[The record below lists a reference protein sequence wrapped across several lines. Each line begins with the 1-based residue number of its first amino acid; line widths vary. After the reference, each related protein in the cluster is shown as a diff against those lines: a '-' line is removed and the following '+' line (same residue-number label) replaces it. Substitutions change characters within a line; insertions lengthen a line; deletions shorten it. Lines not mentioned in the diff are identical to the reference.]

1 MNTRMKRNK
10 QINTETEANHLGKYY
25 LILAALVFIVFGNTL
40 FNGYNMDDHLVT
52 QNHVYTSKGISAIK
66 DILTSNYYSNNA
78 DINFGYRP
86 IVHISFAI
94 EHQLFGEHAS
104 ISHLIN
110 LLLYL
115 ITVCIFLKL
124 CIVWFGEKNTHAALL
139 ASLLFALHPLHTET
153 VASIKN
159 RDELLALLLGLF
171 AVYNAMKYIS
181 TNKLMWLILAII
193 AFALGMLAKKSIYPV
208 LVVIPIILITLYQVS
223 LRKILLTVLLISIPS
238 AFIGSDLQI
247 LKGLFLLS
255 LPLMSLLVSFTLVN
269 YSVFTKQLKQI
280 YTRLPFKIASQIL
293 AIIAFILGLW
303 LKEMVFVVGAILLS
317 TKIINAR
324 GILILS
330 IQFTIVGFVFGSN
343 IFNKYGLILAI
354 AYIIQNATSINNKKI
369 NYALLILAFI
379 PVMYFIFIQKDPL
392 SYLLILE
399 MIVFFILME
408 RKAILGLLFILVS
421 TTVSIIVFNSYSL
434 NYILIA
440 YAAFKTFKEYKPQ
453 YELEINSVFNSV
465 VIASVI
471 LMVMLVS
478 RPIHSD
484 YFEKVKQQ
492 YHRFNT
498 EYLNTK
504 QEDNNGVKEGRKI
517 NYIENTLTD
526 KYTRAELLATGF
538 ASITE
543 YARLTFYPVELS
555 FYYGYAKIKTTNFSN
570 KNVWIGLIIMLV
582 LVAIAL
588 WYFKRSIL
596 LSIGIVWYILSIA
609 LFSNWFEPVAGM
621 VGERLAYTASVGFCI
636 AFAAFVLWLKP
647 NFSLLKPKGMEL
659 VIIVILGMLSLRSI
673 SRNSDWKD
681 PITLMEHDI
690 VHLENSAQAQN
701 LLALNLMYVS
711 NSNKNLNH
719 QQVLEMQNKAAFHLQ
734 KSITI
739 YPYFFNTNFDLAR
752 IYIDLGDFIKAKIA
766 LVQALNVEPNNLFAL
781 EEMAKT
787 CYELKLVN
795 ETESYANKYLA
806 QIPQNEN
813 LHEILIYNMLA
824 NGKYESAIY
833 YAERAMSY
841 YPSNQIIQK
850 MYRDAQNLL
859 GASIPKN

>member
-1 MNTRMKRNK
+1 MKRIK
-10 QINTETEANHLGKYY
+10 QLNTKKETNHLGKYY

-52 QNHVYTSKGISAIK
+52 QNQVYTSKGISAIK

-110 LLLYL
+110 LLIYL

-124 CIVWFGEKNTHAALL
+124 CIVWFGEKNTHSALL

-181 TNKLMWLILAII
+181 TNKLMWLILAIV
-193 AFALGMLAKKSIYPV
+193 AFALGMLAKKSIYPI
-208 LVVIPIILITLYQVS
+208 LVVIPIILITLQQVS
-223 LRKILLTVLLISIPS
+223 LIKILLSVMLISIPS

-269 YSVFTKQLKQI
+269 YSVFTKQLKHI

-379 PVMYFIFIQKDPL
+379 PIVYFIFIQKDPL

-421 TTVSIIVFNSYSL
+421 TAVSIIVFNSYAL

-498 EYLNTK
+498 EYLNTN
-504 QEDNNGVKEGRKI
+504 QEQNTGNEGRRI
-517 NYIENTLTD
+517 NYIENTLAE

-538 ASITE
+538 ASIAE
-543 YARLTFYPVELS
+543 YGRLTLFPSELS
-555 FYYGYAKIKTTNFSN
+555 FYYGYAKIKTVNFSD
-570 KNVWIGLIIMLV
+570 KNAWLGLIILLV
-582 LVAIAL
+582 SVAIAL

-596 LSIGIVWYILSIA
+596 ISIGIVWYILSIA

-621 VGERLAYTASVGFCI
+621 VGERLAYTASVGFCL

-659 VIIVILGMLSLRSI
+659 VIVVILGLLSFRSI
-673 SRNSDWKD
+673 SRNNDWVD

-690 VHLENSAQAQN
+690 EHLENSAQAHN

-711 NSNKNLNH
+711 SSNKNLNP
-719 QQVLEMQNKAAFHLQ
+719 QQVLEMQNKAASHLQ
-734 KSITI
+734 KSTTI
-739 YPYFFNTNFDLAR
+739 YPYFFNTYFDLAR
-752 IYIDLGDFIKAKIA
+752 IYINLGDFINAKQA
-766 LVQALNVEPNNLFAL
+766 LVQALNIDPNNLFAL

-787 CYELKLVN
+787 CYELKLVD
-795 ETESYANKYLA
+795 ETERYANKYLA

-813 LHEILIYNMLA
+813 MHEILIYNMLA
-824 NGKYESAIY
+824 NGKYESAIF

-850 MYRDAQNLL
+850 MYKDAQNMV
-859 GASIPKN
+859 GTSKTKNQ

>member
-1 MNTRMKRNK
+1 MKTNE
-10 QINTETEANHLGKYY
+10 QLNTEKETNHLGKYY
-25 LILAALVFIVFGNTL
+25 LILAVLVFIVFGNTL

-52 QNHVYTSKGISAIK
+52 QNHKYTAKGISAIK
-66 DILTSNYYSNNA
+66 DILSSNYYSNNV
-78 DINFGYRP
+78 DIKFDYRP
-86 IVHISFAI
+86 LVHISFAV
-94 EHQLFGEHAS
+94 EHQFFGEQAGV
-104 ISHLIN
+104 SHFIN
-110 LLLYL
+110 LLIYF
-115 ITVCIFLKL
+115 ITVCLFFKL
-124 CIVWFGEKNTHAALL
+124 CIMWFGEKNTHAALL
-139 ASLLFALHPLHTET
+139 ASLLFAVHPLHTEN

-193 AFALGMLAKKSIYPV
+193 AFALGMLAKKSIYPI

-255 LPLMSLLVSFTLVN
+255 LPLMSVLVSFTLVN

-280 YTRLPFKIASQIL
+280 YTKFPFKIASQIL

-369 NYALLILAFI
+369 NFALLILAFI
-379 PVMYFIFIQKDPL
+379 PVVYFILIQKDPL

-421 TTVSIIVFNSYSL
+421 TAVSIIVFNSYAL
-434 NYILIA
+434 NYMLIA
-440 YAAFKTFKEYKPQ
+440 YAAFKTFKEYRLQ
-453 YELEINSVFNSV
+453 HELEINSIVYSV
-465 VIASVI
+465 AITSII

-504 QEDNNGVKEGRKI
+504 QEDNNGIKEGRKI

-543 YARLTFYPVELS
+543 YARLTFYPVELT
-555 FYYGYAKIKTTNFSN
+555 FYYGYAKIKTVNFSD
-570 KNVWIGLIIMLV
+570 KTAWFGLIFYLTLIAV
-582 LVAIAL
+582 AL
-588 WYFKRSIL
+588 WQLKKHPII
-596 LSIGIVWYILSIA
+596 SIGITWYLLSMS

-659 VIIVILGMLSLRSI
+659 VILVILGLFSLRSI

-690 VHLENSAQAQN
+690 EHLENSAQAHN

-711 NSNKNLNH
+711 SSNKNLNP

-734 KSITI
+734 KSTAI

-752 IYIDLGDFIKAKIA
+752 IYITLGKLPKAKQA
-766 LVQALNVEPNNLFAL
+766 LVQALKIDPNNLFAL

-787 CYELKLVN
+787 CYELKLID

-813 LHEILIYNMLA
+813 MHEILIYNMLA
-824 NGKYESAIY
+824 NGRYESAIY

-850 MYRDAQNLL
+850 MYKDAQNML
-859 GASIPKN
+859 GAAKLKNQ

>member
-1 MNTRMKRNK
+1 MSKNK
-10 QINTETEANHLGKYY
+10 TLNIIPDKKQLGKYY
-25 LILAALVFIVFGNTL
+25 LILALVVALVFGNTL

-52 QNHVYTSKGISAIK
+52 QNHVYTSKGISGIK

-124 CIVWFGEKNTHAALL
+124 CIVWFGEKNTHSALL

-181 TNKLMWLILAII
+181 TNKLMWLIIAVV
-193 AFALGMLAKKSIYPV
+193 AFALGMLAKKSIYPI
-208 LVVIPIILITLYQVS
+208 LVIVPILLISLYQVS
-223 LRKILLTVLLISIPS
+223 LRKIILSVMLISIPS
-238 AFIGSDLQI
+238 AFIGSDLNI
-247 LKGLFLLS
+247 LKGFILLS
-255 LPLMSLLVSFTLVN
+255 LPLLSLLVSFTLVN
-269 YSVFTKQLKQI
+269 YSVFTKQVKQI
-280 YTRLPFKIASQIL
+280 YTKLPFKMASHIL
-293 AIIAFILGLW
+293 AIMAFILGLW

-317 TKIINAR
+317 TKKINAR

-330 IQFTIVGFVFGSN
+330 IQFTIVGYVFGSN

-354 AYIIQNATSINNKKI
+354 AYIMQNALPINNKNI
-369 NYALLILAFI
+369 NYALLIVALI
-379 PVMYFIFIQKDPL
+379 PVVYFIFIQKDPI
-392 SYLLILE
+392 SYLLISE
-399 MIVFFILME
+399 MIVFFILTE
-408 RKAILGLLFILVS
+408 RKAIFGLLFILVS
-421 TTVSIIVFNSYSL
+421 TAVSIIVFNSYAL

-440 YAAFKTFKEYKPQ
+440 YATFKTFKEYKSQ
-453 YELEINSVFNSV
+453 HELEINSLFNSV
-465 VIASVI
+465 IITSVI
-471 LMVMLVS
+471 LIIMLVS

-484 YFEKVKQQ
+484 YFEKIKQQ
-492 YHRFNT
+492 FHRFNT

-504 QEDNNGVKEGRKI
+504 YEKNNGVKEGRRI

-538 ASITE
+538 STIAE
-543 YARLTFYPVELS
+543 YGRLTLFPSELS
-555 FYYGYAKIKTTNFSN
+555 FYYGYAKIKTVNFSD
-570 KNVWIGLIIMLV
+570 KNAWLGLIILLV
-582 LVAIAL
+582 SVAIAL

-596 LSIGIVWYILSIA
+596 ISIGIVWYILSIA

-621 VGERLAYTASVGFCI
+621 VGERLAYTASVGFCL

-647 NFSLLKPKGMEL
+647 NFSLLKPKGLEL
-659 VIIVILGMLSLRSI
+659 VVLVYLGLLSFRSI
-673 SRNSDWKD
+673 SRNNDWAD

-690 VHLENSAQAQN
+690 EHLENSAQAHN

-711 NSNKNLNH
+711 SNNKNLSP
-719 QQVLEMQNKAAFHLQ
+719 QQVIEMQKKAAVHLQ
-734 KSITI
+734 KSTEI

-752 IYIDLGDFIKAKIA
+752 IYINLRDLIKARES
-766 LVQALNVEPNNLFAL
+766 LDQALKIDPNNLFAL

-787 CYELKLVN
+787 CYELKLVDD
-795 ETESYANKYLA
+795 TERYANKYLA

-813 LHEILIYNMLA
+813 MHEILIYNMLA
-824 NGKYESAIY
+824 NGRLESAIY

-841 YPSNQIIQK
+841 YPNNQIIQK
-850 MYRDAQNLL
+850 MYIDAQNML
-859 GASIPKN
+859 GASKPKNQ